1 MKKLRILLAEDHQI
15 LREGL
20 RMLLMRERNLEV
32 VGEVDNGA
40 AAISM
45 AQELRPDVVVMDI
58 SMPELNGLQATEALR
73 RLVPHAR
80 ILILTR
86 HSDSSY
92 VQQLLQS
99 GASGYILK
107 QSASKE
113 LVRAIQQVA
122 AGQGFLDPAITGQ
135 VVGMVSNDV
144 AHRGSTP
151 KKLSGREQDV
161 LRYVA
166 LGFLSKEIAA
176 QLQISIKTVETH
188 KANAMSKMNLASR
201 IDIVRYAVLRGWL
214 RDT

>member
-1 MKKLRILLAEDHQI
+1 VKTLRILLAEDHQI

-20 RMLLMRERNLEV
+20 RMVLTRERNLEI
-32 VGEVDNGA
+32 VGEADNGA
-40 AAISM
+40 AAVSM

-58 SMPELNGLQATEALR
+58 SMPELNGLKATEALR
-73 RLVPHAR
+73 QLAPRTR

-92 VQQLLQS
+92 VRQLLQS

-113 LVRAIQQVA
+113 LVRAIRQVA
-122 AGQGFLDPAITGQ
+122 AGQGFLDPAITGP
-135 VVGMVSNDV
+135 VVDMVSNDV
-144 AHRGSTP
+144 GHRGTTP
-151 KKLSGREQDV
+151 KKLSGRERDV
-161 LRYVA
+161 LRFVA

-201 IDIVRYAVLRGWL
+201 IDIVRYAVLQGWL
-214 RDT
+214 QDT